1 MKNSIKII
9 FYTLLIIIVGYL
21 FLTSITISLGS
32 MLLFPLI
39 WFLLGFWKAVLIS
52 IVGLIIFITLIFLFA
67 LIEKKS

>member
-1 MKNSIKII
+1 MNNIKII
-9 FYTLLIIIVGYL
+9 FYALLIIIVGYL

-52 IVGLIIFITLIFLFA
+52 IIGLIIFIALLFLFA
-67 LIEKKS
+67 VIEKIS